1 MASRL
6 PSRGPNSPFSVG
18 GRTLVARTCVRCG
31 QLADGDSFPIL
42 NARMQNQARRKVCHD
57 CFNARKKL
65 DREERGIGRP
75 PARPPAE
82 LQTSRY
88 LLWSAEDDQKM
99 RDMIAAGTSYEQIAV
114 ALGRSIRAVY
124 KRRTVLGI
132 ARVRPSHRVEKPW
145 RIDQ

>member
-1 MASRL
+1 MTAL
-6 PSRGPNSPFSVG
+6 PSRGPYSPFSVG
-18 GRTLVARTCVRCG
+18 SRTLVARTCVRCG

-42 NARMQNQARRKVCHD
+42 NARMKNQARRKVCHD

-75 PARPPAE
+75 TARPPE
-82 LQTSRY
+82 GLQTSRY
-88 LLWSAEDDQKM
+88 LLWSVEDDQRM
-99 RDMIAAGTSYEQIAV
+99 RDMIAAGTGYEEIAV

-132 ARVRPSHRVEKPW
+132 AAVRPRHRVDTPW
-145 RIDQ
+145 KVER